1 MTDQDHNQAKATAP
15 QEIERQVMSALVPKN
30 EREWWAQREIEALRI
45 SLDGTRKALVKIQ
58 KLAAQFDEDDHAY
71 NDVDTLQVFEN
82 SVSDIVELALDKNG
96 S

>member
-1 MTDQDHNQAKATAP
+1 MASSYAGCNPQALG
-15 QEIERQVMSALVPKN
+15 EDRDRL
-30 EREWWAQREIEALRI
+30 RE
-45 SLDGTRKALVKIQ
+45 ALVKIQ